1 MSVNSKDFLDF
12 AADSLT
18 RGDEIG
24 FRNAVARSY
33 YAMFH
38 EVRSMLSSLPNFT
51 SHAHDG
57 LISYLTQPDKS
68 EQFDKMALRALAAM
82 LRQQKGKRA
91 IADYDVNNV
100 VSESDA
106 KESIRMAEKLFQK
119 CEDMRNP
126 AKSA

>member
-1 MSVNSKDFLDF
+1 MPVSSRDFLGF
-12 AADSLT
+12 ATDSLG

-38 EVRSMLSSLPNFT
+38 EVRTMLSSLPSFS

-57 LISYLTQPDKS
+57 LISYLNQPDKS
-68 EQFDKMALRALAAM
+68 EPFDRMALRALAAM

-100 VSESDA
+100 ISESDA
-106 KESIRMAEKLFQK
+106 RESIKMAEKLFQK
-119 CEDMRNP
+119 CENMKNP
-126 AKSA
+126 AQSA